1 MARELIE
8 GNDAEDRHDTDAGVV
23 LLAEDYC
30 VGSGEE
36 TYNQPIDRMPTRTI
50 FWRRM
55 SCRRHMARTGSMAII
70 RSVAVFKV
78 PCA

>member
-1 MARELIE
+1 MARELME
-8 GNDAEDRHDTDAGVV
+8 GNDAKDRHDTDTGVFLSV
-23 LLAEDYC
+23 ESYF
-30 VGSGEE
+30 VGCGEE
-36 TYNQPIDRMPTRTI
+36 TYNQPTDRMPTSTI

-55 SCRRHMARTGSMAII
+55 SCRRHMARTGSIAII